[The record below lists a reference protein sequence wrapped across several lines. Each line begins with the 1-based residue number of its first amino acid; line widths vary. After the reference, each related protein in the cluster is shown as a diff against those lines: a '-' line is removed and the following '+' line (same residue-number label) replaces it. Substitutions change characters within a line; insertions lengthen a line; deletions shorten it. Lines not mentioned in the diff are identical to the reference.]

1 MAFSLP
7 VLGYYIK
14 KGLQKGGSR
23 TPQDPPDCAL
33 VDDLKKNSFKSLF
46 CLSAKALGVQG
57 YYIPARGY
65 EFYLRVVNSITHE

>member
-23 TPQDPPDCAL
+23 TPQDPPGCAL
-33 VDDLKKNSFKSLF
+33 VDDLKKTSFKSLF
-46 CLSAKALGVQG
+46 CLSAKGLGVQD
-57 YYIPARGY
+57 
-65 EFYLRVVNSITHE
+65 L